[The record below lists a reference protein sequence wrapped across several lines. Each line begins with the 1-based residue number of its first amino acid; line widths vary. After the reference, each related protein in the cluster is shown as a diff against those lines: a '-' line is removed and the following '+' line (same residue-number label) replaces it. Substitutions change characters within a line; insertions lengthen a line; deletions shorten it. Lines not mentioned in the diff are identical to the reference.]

1 MKQTVIKMTLT
12 VSEKK
17 RKFDQKKLIKKIM
30 KNPVKGQWV
39 PNLNQMIDF

>member
-17 RKFDQKKLIKKIM
+17 RKFDQTKLIKKIM
-30 KNPVKGQWV
+30 KNPVKGLGLYWST
-39 PNLNQMIDF
+39 